1 MKRTQFAV
9 ILLLFIIPL
18 SCGSGK
24 SSSGQKPVQ
33 LPEKFG
39 DYWFQGKAEITSYNL
54 KQARYGEMREGSATL
69 IFVTEPFSRSKQV
82 KLDNPDAT
90 GDDRVDVMKLN
101 FTKKFT
107 TGIYPY
113 SMMTSVFGS
122 LEGDHEAL
130 KVTTTSQEW
139 CGHTFSQLNLK
150 AGQYFFLE
158 RSYFE
163 SEGDYQKKIDNVWVE
178 DELWT
183 LIRLNPDKLPS
194 GEISVIPGQMYHRL
208 SHNDYK
214 PMKATASIEKDGNY
228 STFNLNYDDGER
240 ILEITFVNKF
250 PYEIESWQD
259 THKSGFGPNAKMMTT
274 TATMKRRLLL
284 DYWNKNSNEDSK
296 YRKQLG
302 LPE

>member
-1 MKRTQFAV
+1 MKSIQFAF
-9 ILLLFIIPL
+9 ILILFTIPL

-24 SSSGQKPVQ
+24 KAPSKQTVD
-33 LPEKFG
+33 LPEDFG
-39 DYWFQGKAEITSYNL
+39 DYWFQGKAEITSYDL
-54 KQARYGEMREGSATL
+54 RQARYGEMRKGTAAL
-69 IFVTEPFSRSKQV
+69 IFVTEPFSRLQQV
-82 KLDNPDAT
+82 KLDNPESA

-122 LEGDHEAL
+122 LEGDHEAI
-130 KVTTTSQEW
+130 KVTTSSQEW
-139 CGHTFSQLNLK
+139 CGQTFSQLNLN
-150 AGQYFFLE
+150 GNQYSFME

-163 SEGDYQKKIDNVWVE
+163 SEGDYEKTLDNVWVE

-194 GEISVIPGQMYHRL
+194 GEITVIPGQMYHRL
-208 SHNDYK
+208 SHNEYK
-214 PMKATASIEKDGNY
+214 PMRATASIEKDGNY
-228 STFNLNYDDGER
+228 STFKLNYGNDVR
-240 ILEITFVNKF
+240 TLEITFVNKF
-250 PYEIESWQD
+250 PFEIESWKD
-259 THKSGFGPNAKMMTT
+259 THKSGFGPDTKMMTS
-274 TATMKRRLLL
+274 TATLKRRLLL
-284 DYWNKNSNEDSK
+284 DYWNKNSNEDSE